1 MQYDLRGRDSST
13 PESGLQIDTGGAGAD
28 ESDADSLSDLPP
40 EALKATTKVQF
51 TGHMKHFL
59 WVQYPSA
66 TTLELNAI
74 ILQKWKELQASRK
87 QGELLATRLVCGLFF
102 TIITRI

>member
-1 MQYDLRGRDSST
+1 MQRDLRRRDSST
-13 PESGLQIDTGGAGAD
+13 PESGLQIDTRGAAAD
-28 ESDADSLSDLPP
+28 ESEAESLSDLPP

-87 QGELLATRLVCGLFF
+87 QGELLAYTASV
-102 TIITRI
+102 TISASNK